1 MKTGNDDN
9 PVDVKAANPWYQT
22 ALRSAVVGGVF
33 SLIVFA
39 LLVANHLQ
47 VKVLDPVRAERLE
60 MMKLKIIDQ
69 PTNEE
74 LLLQIRELDLQIRRD
89 RIRRQNFSRKG
100 SYLLL
105 GGLAVFVV
113 GLKWSASLRKKLPM
127 PEPVGDKQAQQVRDA
142 ARARRAV
149 TVGLVLLGAVGLF
162 FALRPEIDFNADAT
176 QRSPYPDM
184 EEIGRSWAGFR
195 GPGGSGISPY
205 SNFPLKWN
213 GKTGEGII
221 WKAKVPLDGH
231 NSPVVWSECVFISG
245 ADGKKRQVYC
255 FDAVTGKL
263 MWTGDVI
270 SAVGSRAE
278 TVDVSEDTGFAASTV
293 TTDGRRIYAIFA
305 NGDIGC
311 FDFNGK
317 NVWTKNLGS
326 PDSTY
331 GYASSL
337 TMYQNLLLVQYDEGM
352 AEDEKS
358 RMIALDGFSGRVV
371 WEVKRPVS
379 NSWTSPIVAKIAN
392 QYQLITSSD
401 PWVIAYNPANGAELW
416 RVEFGGSDM
425 APSPVCAGGLVFAIS
440 PYEGMAAIRP
450 DGQGNVTETH
460 VAWSVDDGIPD
471 ICSPVSNGELV
482 FLLTTRGMLT
492 CYQCKDGT
500 KLWEQDLDT
509 NFMASP
515 SLAGNR
521 MYLLSEEGVMFIA
534 EVGAEYKELAS
545 CKLGEDVYA
554 SPAFADGRIYIRGT
568 KNLYCIGNTD

>member
-1 MKTGNDDN
+1 
-9 PVDVKAANPWYQT
+9 
-22 ALRSAVVGGVF
+22 
-33 SLIVFA
+33 
-39 LLVANHLQ
+39 
-47 VKVLDPVRAERLE
+47 
-60 MMKLKIIDQ
+60 
-69 PTNEE
+69 
-74 LLLQIRELDLQIRRD
+74 
-89 RIRRQNFSRKG
+89 
-100 SYLLL
+100 
-105 GGLAVFVV
+105 
-113 GLKWSASLRKKLPM
+113 
-127 PEPVGDKQAQQVRDA
+127 
-142 ARARRAV
+142 
-149 TVGLVLLGAVGLF
+149 LLGAVGLF
-162 FALRPEIDFNADAT
+162 FALRPEIDPGADAT
-176 QRSPYPDM
+176 QRSSYPDM
-184 EEIGRSWAGFR
+184 EEIGRNWAGFR

-205 SNFPLKWN
+205 SNVPSKWN

-221 WKAKVPLDGH
+221 WKVKVPLDGH
-231 NSPVVWSECVFISG
+231 NSPVVWGECVFISG

-293 TTDGRRIYAIFA
+293 TTDGRRVYAIFA

-337 TMYQNLLLVQYDEGM
+337 TMYQNLLLVQYDEAM

-379 NSWTSPIVAKIAN
+379 NSWTSPIVAKVAN

-416 RVEFGGSDM
+416 RAEFGGSDM

-450 DGQGNVTETH
+450 DGKGNATETH
-460 VAWSVDDGIPD
+460 VSWSVDDGIPD
-471 ICSPVSNGELV
+471 ICSPVSNGELI
-482 FLLTTRGMLT
+482 FLLTTRGTLT

-515 SLAGNR
+515 SLVGNR

-534 EVGAEYKELAS
+534 EVGAKYKELAS